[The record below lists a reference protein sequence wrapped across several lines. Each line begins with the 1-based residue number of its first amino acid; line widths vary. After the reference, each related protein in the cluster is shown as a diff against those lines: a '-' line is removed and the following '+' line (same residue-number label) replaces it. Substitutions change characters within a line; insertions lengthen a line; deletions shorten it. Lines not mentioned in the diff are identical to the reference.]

1 MRHFFTVILFLISFS
16 ASAQYWVI
24 KGNVLDSAQNKPL
37 KFATVLL
44 INLSDSTAKAYSTND
59 AGGFRMTGVE
69 NGAYQIGISYVGF
82 KKYSR
87 NFTISDASLNLGN
100 IMLGIDTKNLDG
112 VVVEGLTERVKQ
124 NGDTTEFN
132 AAAFKVNP
140 DATAENLIEKMP
152 GIVIQNGQVQAQGE
166 NVSRVLVDGR
176 EFFGDDPN
184 AALKNLPAE
193 MIERIQ
199 VYDQASDQA
208 QFTGF
213 LDGETSKTMN
223 IITRVSMRN
232 GEFGRINAGA
242 GTDDTYNVGGS
253 INLFRPKARTT
264 FLGQMNN
271 INIQN
276 FSTSDLLGI
285 TAGGGRR
292 GGGRGGRGG
301 GGGGGLAGGL
311 AGGGGGGRFTNGGN
325 ASNFQV
331 GQQGGINET
340 KAFGVNYSYEDTKK
354 IKFSGSYFFNQS
366 DNSSNEAVFRQF
378 TLAENEGQTY
388 DESSLSGSR
397 NTNHRFSG
405 QLEYKINDRNSII
418 MRPRF
423 TYQDNSGAALVDGTT
438 FLGAETLNTIN
449 TENTSDLE
457 AFSFSNNLLW
467 RHSFEKRGRTFSINL
482 NTGLN
487 NNNGEGFLLSE
498 SEFFTGTSRNVDF
511 NQFNDQNQDGFN
523 MTVNAT
529 YTEPLADRSSIL
541 FTYRY
546 GYQFNDS
553 DLQTFDFNEGN
564 DAYTDLN
571 TPLSNTFENDY
582 YTHQGTLGYNLRG
595 TKGTLT
601 IRATYQRAIL
611 DNDQTFPVLDNV
623 DRNFNNFVPSVN
635 YRFRFDRGKSLSINY
650 RASTNAPSVNQL
662 QSVIDNTDPLN
673 ITSGNPELDQRYQHT
688 ATIRYNKVDSETS
701 RTFFTLLSSTF
712 SDNYIGNSTT
722 IASRGNT
729 VVDGIVLQPGARFS
743 KPVNLTGYW
752 NVRSFIAYGLPLG
765 FIKSNLNFTGT
776 LSFTQTPELINDELN
791 QAKSP
796 TVGLGLVLSSNI
808 SEKVDFTI
816 SSNSNFSSVSNTLQS
831 ANDTDYFT
839 QSTRLRLNW
848 IFGDGFVFRST
859 VSHTAN
865 SGLSDGFN
873 QSFVLWNMEMGKKLM
888 KQKAEI
894 KLSVFDLL
902 KQNQSI
908 TRSIT
913 GSYIEDNQTEILTQY
928 FMLSFVYNIRSF
940 GQGQQ
945 LPVENDRLRQLR
957 ERFGGA
963 GGFGGRRG
971 GNGNDQ

>member
-1 MRHFFTVILFLISFS
+1 MRHFLTILLFSLSFS
-16 ASAQYWVI
+16 VSAQYWVI
-24 KGNVLDSAQNKPL
+24 KGNVLDSAENQPM

-44 INLSDSTAKAYSTND
+44 IDLSDSTAKAYSTDD
-59 AGGFRMTGVE
+59 AGSFRMTGVV
-69 NGAYQIGISYVGF
+69 NGNYQIGISYVGF
-82 KKYSR
+82 KKFSR
-87 NFTISDASLNLGN
+87 NFTIKDASLDLGS
-100 IMLGIDTKNLDG
+100 IPMVVDTRDLDG
-112 VVVEGLTERVKQ
+112 VVVEGLAERVKQ

-132 AAAFKVNP
+132 ANAFKVNP

-166 NVSRVLVDGR
+166 NVTRVLVDGR

-193 MIERIQ
+193 MIEKIQ

-232 GEFGRINAGA
+232 GEFGRVYAGA
-242 GTDDTYNVGGS
+242 GTDNTYSVGGS
-253 INLFRPKARTT
+253 VNLFRPKARTT
-264 FLGQMNN
+264 FLGQVNN

-292 GGGRGGRGG
+292 GGGGGRGGRGG
-301 GGGGGLAGGL
+301 GGGGG
-311 AGGGGGGRFTNGGN
+311 AGGGGN
-325 ASNFQV
+325 AGNFQV

-340 KAFGVNYSYEDTKK
+340 KAFGVNYSYEDTKR

-366 DNSSNEAVFRQF
+366 DNSSFESIFRQF
-378 TLAENEGQTY
+378 TLPENEGQTY
-388 DESSLSGSR
+388 SETSFSPSR
-397 NTNHRFSG
+397 NINHRFNG
-405 QLEYKINDRNSII
+405 QLEYKINERNSII

-423 TYQDNSGAALVDGTT
+423 TFQDNSGSALVDGTT
-438 FLGAETLNTIN
+438 LLESDILNTIS
-449 TENTSDLE
+449 TENTSFLE

-467 RHSFEKRGRTFSINL
+467 RHSFAKRGRTFSINL

-487 NNNGEGFLLSE
+487 NNNGDSFLLSQ
-498 SEFFTGTSRNVDF
+498 SEFFAGPSRSIDL
-511 NQFNDQNQDGFN
+511 NQFSDQNQDGFN

-529 YTEPLADRSSIL
+529 YTEPLADRSSVL

-553 DLQTFDFNEGN
+553 DRRAFDFNEGN

-582 YTHQGTLGYNLRG
+582 YTHQGTVGYNLRG

-601 IRATYQRAIL
+601 LRATYQRAIL
-611 DNDQTFPVLDNV
+611 DNDQTFPFENNV
-623 DRNFNNFVPSVN
+623 DREFNNFVPTIN
-635 YRFRFDRGKSLSINY
+635 YRFRFDQGKSLSINY
-650 RASTNAPSVNQL
+650 RTSTNAPSVNQL

-673 ITSGNPELDQRYQHT
+673 ITSGNPELDQRYQHSG
-688 ATIRYNKVDSETS
+688 TIRYNQVNSETS
-701 RTFFTLLSSTF
+701 RTFFTLLSGSF

-729 VVDGIVLQPGARFS
+729 TVDGITLEPGARFS

-752 NVRSFIAYGLPLG
+752 NVRSFISYGMPLG

-791 QAKSP
+791 NARTP
-796 TVGLGLVLSSNI
+796 TMGLGMVLSSNI
-808 SEKVDFTI
+808 SEKIDFTL
-816 SSNSNFSSVSNTLQS
+816 SSNSSFSTVSNSLQT
-831 ANDTDYFT
+831 ANDTDFFT
-839 QSTRLRLNW
+839 QNTRLRLNW
-848 IFGDGFVFRST
+848 IFGQGYVFRST
-859 VSHTAN
+859 VSHIAN

-873 QSFVLWNMEMGKKLM
+873 QSFALWNMEVGKKLM
-888 KQKAEI
+888 KEKAEI
-894 KLSVFDLL
+894 KLTIFDLL

-908 TRSIT
+908 TRAVT
-913 GSYIEDNQTEILTQY
+913 GSYIEDNQTQILTQY

-945 LPVENDRLRQLR
+945 IPVENDRIRQLR
-957 ERFGGA
+957 ERFGGGA
-963 GGFGGRRG
+963 GGGGRRG
-971 GNGNDQ
+971 GGNGND

>member
-1 MRHFFTVILFLISFS
+1 MRHLLITFMLLLSYS
-16 ASAQYWVI
+16 ASAQFWVI
-24 KGNVLDSAQNKPL
+24 KGSVTDSLENKPM

-44 INLSDSTAKAYSTND
+44 INMADSTAKAYSTND
-59 AGGFRMTGVE
+59 EGGFRMTGVS
-69 NGAYQIGISYVGF
+69 NGDYQIGISYVGY
-82 KKYSR
+82 KKFSR
-87 NFTISDASLNLGN
+87 NFTIKDASLDLGL
-100 IMLGIDTKNLDG
+100 IALGIDSKSVDG
-112 VVVEGLTERVKQ
+112 VTVEGLAERVKQ

-132 AAAFKVNP
+132 ADAFKVNP

-166 NVSRVLVDGR
+166 NVTRVLVDGR

-193 MIERIQ
+193 MIKSIQ

-208 QFTGF
+208 EFTGF

-232 GEFGRINAGA
+232 GEFGRVYAGA

-264 FLGQMNN
+264 FLGQVNN

-285 TAGGGRR
+285 TSGGGRR
-292 GGGRGGRGG
+292 GGGGGRGGRGG
-301 GGGGGLAGGL
+301 GGGGAQ
-311 AGGGGGGRFTNGGN
+311 FTNGGN
-325 ASNFQV
+325 ASSFQV

-340 KAFGVNYSYEDTKK
+340 KAFGVNYSYEDNKK

-366 DNSSNEAVFRQF
+366 DNSSNESTFRQF
-378 TLAENEGQTY
+378 TLAATEGQTY
-388 DESSLSGSR
+388 DENSLSGSR
-397 NTNHRFSG
+397 NINHRFSG
-405 QLEYKINDRNSII
+405 QLEYKIDDRNSII

-423 TYQDNSGAALVDGTT
+423 TLQDNSGSALLDGTT
-438 FLGAETLNTIN
+438 LLGTDVLNTIN

-467 RHSFEKRGRTFSINL
+467 RHSFLKRGRTFSINL
-482 NTGLN
+482 NTGMN
-487 NNNGEGFLLSE
+487 NNNGEGFLLSD
-498 SEFFTGTSRNVDF
+498 SEFFTGQDQSVNF
-511 NQFNDQNQDGFN
+511 NQFSDQNQDGFN

-529 YTEPLADRSSIL
+529 YTEPLADRSSVL

-564 DAYTDLN
+564 DSYSDLN
-571 TPLSNTFENDY
+571 IPLSNTFENDY
-582 YTHQGTLGYNLRG
+582 YTHQGTIGYNLRG

-601 IRATYQRAIL
+601 LRATYQRAIL
-611 DNDQTFPVLDNV
+611 DNDQTFPFPDNV
-623 DRNFNNFVPSVN
+623 DRNFNNFVPSIN
-635 YRFRFDRGKSLSINY
+635 YRLRFSTGKSLSINY
-650 RASTNAPSVNQL
+650 RTSTNAPSVNQL

-673 ITSGNPELDQRYQHT
+673 VSSGNPELDQRYQHSG
-688 ATIRYNKVDSETS
+688 TIRYNQVNSETS
-701 RTFFTLLSSTF
+701 RTFFTLLSGSF

-722 IASRGNT
+722 INSRGNT
-729 VVDGIVLQPGARFS
+729 VVDGITLQPGARFS
-743 KPVNLTGYW
+743 KPVNLSGYW
-752 NVRSFIAYGLPLG
+752 NVRSFLSYGMPLG

-791 QAKSP
+791 NARTP
-796 TVGLGLVLSSNI
+796 TMGLGIVLSSNI
-808 SEKVDFTI
+808 SEKIDFTI
-816 SSNSNFSSVSNTLQS
+816 SSNSSFSTVSNTLQT

-839 QSTRLRLNW
+839 QNTRLRLNW
-848 IFGDGFVFRST
+848 IFGNGYVFRST
-859 VSHTAN
+859 VSHIAN

-873 QSFVLWNMEMGKKLM
+873 QSFVLWNMEMGKKFM
-888 KQKAEI
+888 QEKAEF
-894 KLSVFDLL
+894 KLTIFDLL

-908 TRSIT
+908 TRAIT
-913 GSYIEDNQTEILTQY
+913 GSYIEDNQTQILTQY

-945 LPVENDRLRQLR
+945 IPVENDRVNQLRQ
-957 ERFGGA
+957 RFGGGA
-963 GGFGGRRG
+963 GGAGGGRRG
-971 GNGNDQ
+971 GGNGID

>member
-1 MRHFFTVILFLISFS
+1 MRQLVTIFLFFISFS

-24 KGNVLDSAQNKPL
+24 KGSVLDSASNKPL

-44 INLSDSTAKAYSTND
+44 IDLSDSTAKAYSTND
-59 AGGFRMTGVE
+59 QGGFRMTSVT
-69 NGAYQIGISYVGF
+69 NGNYQIGVSYVGF
-82 KKYSR
+82 KKFSR
-87 NFTISDASLNLGN
+87 NFTIKDASLNLGN
-100 IMLGIDTKNLDG
+100 IALGIDTRNLVG

-232 GEFGRINAGA
+232 GEFGRVYAGA
-242 GTDDTYNVGGS
+242 GTDDTYNAGAS

-264 FLGQMNN
+264 FLGQINN

-301 GGGGGLAGGL
+301 G
-311 AGGGGGGRFTNGGN
+311 AGGGGAAGGSRFANGGN

-340 KAFGVNYSYEDTKK
+340 KAFGVNYSYEDTKR

-366 DNSSNEAVFRQF
+366 DNSSNESIFRQF
-378 TLAENEGQTY
+378 TIAANEGQTY
-388 DESSLSGSR
+388 SENSFSPSR
-397 NTNHRFSG
+397 NINHRFSG

-423 TYQDNSGAALVDGTT
+423 TLQDNSGSAIVDGTT
-438 FLGAETLNTIN
+438 FLGTDILNTIN
-449 TENTSDLE
+449 TENTSDLG

-487 NNNGEGFLLSE
+487 NNNGDSFLLSE
-498 SEFFTGTSRNVDF
+498 SEFFVGAGRAIDL
-511 NQFNDQNQDGFN
+511 NQFSDQNQDGFN

-553 DLQTFDFNEGN
+553 DRQTFDFNEGN
-564 DAYTDLN
+564 GDYTDLN

-582 YTHQGTLGYNLRG
+582 YTHQGTIGYNLRG
-595 TKGTLT
+595 TKGTFTL
-601 IRATYQRAIL
+601 RATYQRAIL
-611 DNDQTFPVLDNV
+611 DNDQTFPTPDNI
-623 DRNFNNFVPSVN
+623 DRNFTNFVPS
-635 YRFRFDRGKSLSINY
+635 INY
-650 RASTNAPSVNQL
+650 RLRFGTGQSLSMNYRTSTNAPSVNQL
-662 QSVIDNTDPLN
+662 QSVIDNTDPLD
-673 ITSGNPELDQRYQHT
+673 ISSGNPELDQRYQHT
-688 ATIRYNKVDSETS
+688 ATIRYNKVNSETS
-701 RTFFTLLSSTF
+701 RTFFTLLSGTF
-712 SDNYIGNSTT
+712 SDSYIGNSTT

-729 VVDGIVLQPGARFS
+729 VVDGITLQPGARFS

-752 NVRSFIAYGLPLG
+752 NLRSFIAYGLPLG

-791 QAKSP
+791 NAKTP
-796 TVGLGLVLSSNI
+796 TMGLGIVLSSNI
-808 SEKVDFTI
+808 SEKIDFTI
-816 SSNSNFSSVSNTLQS
+816 SSNSSFSTVSNTLQS

-848 IFGDGFVFRST
+848 IFGSDFVFRST
-859 VSHTAN
+859 VSHIAN

-873 QSFVLWNMEMGKKLM
+873 QSFVLWNMELGKKLM

-894 KLSVFDLL
+894 KLSIFDLL

-908 TRSIT
+908 TRAIT
-913 GSYIEDNQTEILTQY
+913 GSYIEDNQTQILTQY

-945 LPVENDRLRQLR
+945 LPVENDRIRQLR

-971 GNGNDQ
+971 GGNGNDDL